1 MKLSI
6 KLILICL
13 YLLLISCSGKE
24 EKTIELNTK
33 DIEDQMIE
41 AYQNGLNALEE
52 GDVLFA
58 AKNFNIV
65 EKIYPQ
71 SIWASK
77 SILMAAYAYYSQD
90 YYNDA
95 ISELQRFLKNHPQHP
110 YYPYA
115 YFLLATCYYELI
127 VDEKK
132 DLSSLENSKKYYRIL
147 IKDYPNTDFAL
158 DAKYKLDLID
168 NILASKEIYIGKFYL
183 TKSKWIPAMN
193 RFKNVVD
200 NYSNTEYVEEALHR
214 LVEINYKLGL
224 TDEARNYASLLGYNY
239 QSSRW
244 YEESYKIFNK
254 DYTKTE
260 TKEISKN
267 RSFIIRKFKDLF
279 E

>member
-6 KLILICL
+6 KLIFICL

-95 ISELQRFLKNHPQHP
+95 ISELQRFL
-110 YYPYA
+110 
-115 YFLLATCYYELI
+115 
-127 VDEKK
+127 
-132 DLSSLENSKKYYRIL
+132 
-147 IKDYPNTDFAL
+147 
-158 DAKYKLDLID
+158 
-168 NILASKEIYIGKFYL
+168 
-183 TKSKWIPAMN
+183 
-193 RFKNVVD
+193 
-200 NYSNTEYVEEALHR
+200 
-214 LVEINYKLGL
+214 
-224 TDEARNYASLLGYNY
+224 
-239 QSSRW
+239 
-244 YEESYKIFNK
+244 
-254 DYTKTE
+254 
-260 TKEISKN
+260 
-267 RSFIIRKFKDLF
+267 
-279 E
+279 